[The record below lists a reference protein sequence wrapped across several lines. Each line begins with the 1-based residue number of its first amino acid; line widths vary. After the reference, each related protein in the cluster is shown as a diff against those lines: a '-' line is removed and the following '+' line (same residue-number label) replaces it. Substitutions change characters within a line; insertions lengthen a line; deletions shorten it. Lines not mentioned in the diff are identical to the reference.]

1 MRKLKG
7 IVLDIKDIT
16 DSREVMESKEP
27 PKIRWFIYILLIVI
41 AAAIIF
47 ACFFEIDEYA
57 KVTGEIKTQKASSA
71 VMSPSNCKLKE
82 ICVDEGQTVKSG
94 DVLFVLDADYAE
106 EQKNILE
113 EKLNVY
119 RSDLSNTELLKKC
132 IENDENYFK
141 NDNSDSK
148 YYYRYE
154 QYKNG
159 VLLTAQEIDNSQLN
173 SSLTAEE
180 KENNLAATETSLTDK
195 QNQLAEYQALLTC
208 VKNDTEYSGMNQI
221 VNASYAEYNTN
232 YNKAVLISEQYK
244 TSYEGLSAQY
254 SEQNSQE
261 EITSVQVE
269 TAKRNSELAYSN
281 MVSYQSAYLYDIRS
295 QILLIE
301 NQLISD
307 NENKELQLAL
317 NNYKELKNSIEQGY
331 DFITNNNN
339 LQNSYDQ
346 YMTEYTSLADDYNTK
361 YSEYQNLYNKYI
373 QQNSSTTVTEANVN
387 DAKCAYENAQMDV
400 DVLKNT
406 FISQLQTKINSL
418 EDDIKTLESN
428 KKSLELSLKGVDDLE
443 EYEKLSGEKL
453 KNEAVVTLNS
463 EIDSLN
469 ENITSIESQLVEIN
483 ETIKNSEV
491 KAVFDGTVTLVDD
504 LNSGDIVQAGNQ
516 LCSVIPA
523 GEELKVM
530 LYIPENEVS
539 KISVGQKT
547 EYVFDAIP
555 YNEYGKITGK
565 ITSISADSIV
575 NESVGTKFYI
585 AQANLSALS
594 LENSDGNIREVKNGM
609 MVEAK
614 TICGSKKA
622 IVWLLEKINLID

>member
-1 MRKLKG
+1 MKG
-7 IVLDIKDIT
+7 IVFDIKDIT

-47 ACFFEIDEYA
+47 ACFFEIDEYT
-57 KVTGEIKTQKASSA
+57 KVTGEIKTQKASSS
-71 VMSPSNCKLKE
+71 VMAPSNCKLKE

-113 EKLNVY
+113 QKLDGY
-119 RSDLSNTELLKKC
+119 QSDLSNTELLKKC
-132 IENDENYFK
+132 IEDNKNYFK

-159 VLLTAQEIDNSQLN
+159 VLLSAQEIDNSQLN

-180 KENNLAATETSLTDK
+180 KENDLTMTKTSLTDK
-195 QNQLAEYQALLTC
+195 QNQLSEYQTLLIC
-208 VKNDTEYSGMNQI
+208 VKNDTAYSGQNQI

-244 TSYEGLSAQY
+244 TSYESLSDQY

-261 EITSVQVE
+261 KITSVQVE
-269 TAKRNSELAYSN
+269 TAKQNSESAYTN
-281 MVSYQSAYLYDIRS
+281 MVSYQSAYLSDIRS

-307 NENKELQLAL
+307 NGNEELQLAL
-317 NNYKELKNSIEQGY
+317 NNYKELKISIEQGY
-331 DFITNNNN
+331 DFNTNNNN

-346 YMTEYTSLADDYNTK
+346 YMTGYTSLADDYNTK
-361 YSEYQNLYNKYI
+361 YSEYQDLYNKYV
-373 QQNSSTTVTEANVN
+373 QQSSSGNVSETSVSN
-387 DAKCAYENAQMDV
+387 AKSAYESSLMDV

-406 FISQLQTKINSL
+406 FISQLQSKIGSL
-418 EDDIKTLESN
+418 EDEIKTLESN
-428 KKSLELSLKGVDDLE
+428 KKSLELSLKGVEDLE

-469 ENITSIESQLVEIN
+469 ENITSIEAQLVEVN

-491 KAVFDGTVTLVDD
+491 KASFDGTVTLVDE
-504 LNSGDIVQAGNQ
+504 LNPGDTVQAGNQ
-516 LCSVIPA
+516 LCSVIPM

-530 LYIPENEVS
+530 LYIPENEIS
-539 KISVGQKT
+539 KIDVGQKT

-555 YNEYGKITGK
+555 YNEYGKITGE
-565 ITSISADSIV
+565 ITSISADSVV
-575 NESVGTKFYI
+575 NESTGTKFYI
-585 AQANLSALS
+585 AQADLSAFS
-594 LENSDGNIREVKNGM
+594 LKNSDGNIREVKNGM

-614 TICGSKKA
+614 TISGSKKA
-622 IVWLLEKINLID
+622 IVCLLEKINFMD

>member
-1 MRKLKG
+1 MKG
-7 IVLDIKDIT
+7 IVFDIKDIT

-47 ACFFEIDEYA
+47 SCFFEIDEYT
-57 KVTGEIKTQKASSA
+57 KVTGEIKTQKASSS
-71 VMSPSNCKLKE
+71 VMAPSNCKLKE

-113 EKLNVY
+113 QKSDGY

-132 IENDENYFK
+132 IEDNKNYFK

-159 VLLTAQEIDNSQLN
+159 VLLSAQEIDNSQLN

-180 KENNLAATETSLTDK
+180 KENNLTTTETSLTDK
-195 QNQLAEYQALLTC
+195 QNQLSEYKTLLIC
-208 VKNDTEYSGMNQI
+208 VKNDMVYSGKNQI

-232 YNKAVLISEQYK
+232 YNKAVLISQQYK
-244 TSYEGLSAQY
+244 TSYESLSDQY

-261 EITSVQVE
+261 KITSVQVE
-269 TAKRNSELAYSN
+269 TAKQNSELAYTN
-281 MVSYQSAYLYDIRS
+281 MVSYQSAYLSDIRS

-307 NENKELQLAL
+307 DGNEELQLAL

-331 DFITNNNN
+331 DFNTNNSN

-346 YMTEYTSLADDYNTK
+346 YMTGYTSLSDDYNTK
-361 YSEYQNLYNKYI
+361 YSEYQNLYNQYV
-373 QQNSSTTVTEANVN
+373 QQSSNGNVTETSVSN
-387 DAKCAYENAQMDV
+387 AKSAYESALMDV

-406 FISQLQTKINSL
+406 FISQLQSKIGSL
-418 EDDIKTLESN
+418 EDEIKTLESN
-428 KKSLELSLKGVDDLE
+428 KKSLELSLKGVEDLE

-469 ENITSIESQLVEIN
+469 ENITSIEAQLVEVN

-491 KAVFDGTVTLVDD
+491 KASFDGTVTLVGE
-504 LNSGDIVQAGNQ
+504 LNPGDTVQAGNQ
-516 LCSVIPA
+516 LCSVIPM
-523 GEELKVM
+523 GEELKVT
-530 LYIPENEVS
+530 LYIPENEIS
-539 KISVGQKT
+539 KIDIGQKT

-555 YNEYGKITGK
+555 YSEYGKITGE
-565 ITSISADSIV
+565 ITSISADSVV
-575 NESVGTKFYI
+575 NESAGTKFYI
-585 AQANLSALS
+585 AQADLSALS
-594 LENSDGNIREVKNGM
+594 LKNSDGNIREVKNGM

-614 TICGSKKA
+614 TISGSKKA
-622 IVWLLEKINLID
+622 IVWLLEKINFID

>member
-1 MRKLKG
+1 MKG
-7 IVLDIKDIT
+7 IVFDIKDIT

-47 ACFFEIDEYA
+47 SCFFEIDEYT
-57 KVTGEIKTQKASSA
+57 KVTGEIKTQKASSF
-71 VMSPSNCKLKE
+71 VMAPSNCKLKE

-113 EKLNVY
+113 QKSDGY

-132 IENDENYFK
+132 IEDNKNYFK

-159 VLLTAQEIDNSQLN
+159 VLLSAQEIDNSQLN

-180 KENNLAATETSLTDK
+180 KENNLTTTETSLTDK
-195 QNQLAEYQALLTC
+195 QNQLSEYKTLLIC
-208 VKNDTEYSGMNQI
+208 VKNDMVYSGKNQI

-232 YNKAVLISEQYK
+232 YNKAVLISQQYK
-244 TSYEGLSAQY
+244 TSYESLSDQY

-261 EITSVQVE
+261 KITSVQVE
-269 TAKRNSELAYSN
+269 TAKQNSESAYTN
-281 MVSYQSAYLYDIRS
+281 MVSYQSAYLSDIRS

-307 NENKELQLAL
+307 DGNEELQLAL

-331 DFITNNNN
+331 DFNTNNSN

-346 YMTEYTSLADDYNTK
+346 YMTGYTSLADDYNTK
-361 YSEYQNLYNKYI
+361 YSEYQNLYNQYV
-373 QQNSSTTVTEANVN
+373 QQSSNGNVTETSVSN
-387 DAKCAYENAQMDV
+387 AKSAYESALMDV

-406 FISQLQTKINSL
+406 FISQLQSKIGSL
-418 EDDIKTLESN
+418 EDEIKTLESN
-428 KKSLELSLKGVDDLE
+428 KKSLELSLKGVEDLE

-469 ENITSIESQLVEIN
+469 ENITSIEAQLVEVN

-491 KAVFDGTVTLVDD
+491 KASFDGTVTLVGE
-504 LNSGDIVQAGNQ
+504 LNPGDTVQAGNQ
-516 LCSVIPA
+516 LCSVIPM
-523 GEELKVM
+523 GEELKVT
-530 LYIPENEVS
+530 LYIPENEIS
-539 KISVGQKT
+539 KIDIGQKT

-555 YNEYGKITGK
+555 YSEYGKITGE
-565 ITSISADSIV
+565 ITSISADSVV
-575 NESVGTKFYI
+575 NESAGTKFYI
-585 AQANLSALS
+585 AQADLSALS
-594 LENSDGNIREVKNGM
+594 LKNSDGNIREVKNGM

-614 TICGSKKA
+614 TISGSKKA
-622 IVWLLEKINLID
+622 IVWLLEKINFID

>member
-1 MRKLKG
+1 MKG
-7 IVLDIKDIT
+7 IVFDIKDIT

-47 ACFFEIDEYA
+47 ACFFEIDEYT
-57 KVTGEIKTQKASSA
+57 KVTGEIKTQKASSS
-71 VMSPSNCKLKE
+71 VMAPSNCKLKE

-113 EKLNVY
+113 QKLDGY
-119 RSDLSNTELLKKC
+119 QSDLSNTELLKKC
-132 IENDENYFK
+132 IEDNKNYFK

-159 VLLTAQEIDNSQLN
+159 VLLSAQEIDNSQLN

-180 KENNLAATETSLTDK
+180 KENNLTMTKTSLTDK
-195 QNQLAEYQALLTC
+195 QNQLSEYQTLLIC
-208 VKNDTEYSGMNQI
+208 VKNDTAYSGQNQI

-244 TSYEGLSAQY
+244 TSYESLSDQY

-261 EITSVQVE
+261 KITSVQVE
-269 TAKRNSELAYSN
+269 TAKQNSESAYTN
-281 MVSYQSAYLYDIRS
+281 MVSYQSAYLSDIRS

-307 NENKELQLAL
+307 NGNEELQLAL

-331 DFITNNNN
+331 DFNTNNSN

-346 YMTEYTSLADDYNTK
+346 YMTGYTSLADDYNTK
-361 YSEYQNLYNKYI
+361 YSEYQDLYNKYV
-373 QQNSSTTVTEANVN
+373 QQSSNGNVSETSVSN
-387 DAKCAYENAQMDV
+387 AKSAYESSLMDV
-400 DVLKNT
+400 EVLKNT
-406 FISQLQTKINSL
+406 FISQLQSKIGSL
-418 EDDIKTLESN
+418 EDEIKTLESN
-428 KKSLELSLKGVDDLE
+428 KKSLELTLKGVEDLE

-469 ENITSIESQLVEIN
+469 ENITSIEAQLVEVN

-491 KAVFDGTVTLVDD
+491 KASFDGTVTLVDE
-504 LNSGDIVQAGNQ
+504 LNPGDTIQAGNQ
-516 LCSVIPA
+516 LCSVIPM

-530 LYIPENEVS
+530 LYIPENEIS
-539 KISVGQKT
+539 KIDVGQKT

-555 YNEYGKITGK
+555 YNEYGKITGE
-565 ITSISADSIV
+565 ITSISADSVV
-575 NESVGTKFYI
+575 NESTGTKFYI
-585 AQANLSALS
+585 AQADLSAFS
-594 LENSDGNIREVKNGM
+594 LKNSDGNIREVKNGM

-614 TICGSKKA
+614 TISGSKKA
-622 IVWLLEKINLID
+622 IVWLLEKINFMD

>member
-1 MRKLKG
+1 MKG
-7 IVLDIKDIT
+7 IVFDIKDIT

-41 AAAIIF
+41 VAAIIF
-47 ACFFEIDEYA
+47 ACFFEIDEYTT
-57 KVTGEIKTQKASSA
+57 VTGEIKTQKASSS
-71 VMSPSNCKLKE
+71 VMAPSNCKLKE
-82 ICVDEGQTVKSG
+82 ICVDEGQPVKSG

-106 EQKNILE
+106 EQKNILDQ
-113 EKLNVY
+113 KLDGY
-119 RSDLSNTELLKKC
+119 QSDLSNTELLKKC
-132 IENDENYFK
+132 IEDNKNYFK

-159 VLLTAQEIDNSQLN
+159 VLLSAQEIDNSQLN

-180 KENNLAATETSLTDK
+180 KENNLRTTKTSLTDK
-195 QNQLAEYQALLTC
+195 QNQLSEYRTLLIC
-208 VKNDTEYSGMNQI
+208 VKNDTEYSGKNQI
-221 VNASYAEYNTN
+221 INASYAEYNTN

-244 TSYEGLSAQY
+244 TSYESLSDQY
-254 SEQNSQE
+254 SEQNSE
-261 EITSVQVE
+261 EKITSVQVE
-269 TAKRNSELAYSN
+269 TAKQNSESAYSN
-281 MVSYQSAYLYDIRS
+281 MVSYQSAYLSDIRS

-307 NENKELQLAL
+307 NGNEELQLAL

-331 DFITNNNN
+331 DFNTNNSN

-346 YMTEYTSLADDYNTK
+346 YMTGYTSLADDYNSK
-361 YSEYQNLYNKYI
+361 YSEYQDLYNKYV
-373 QQNSSTTVTEANVN
+373 QQSSNGNVTEASVSN
-387 DAKCAYENAQMDV
+387 AKSAYESALMDV

-406 FISQLQTKINSL
+406 FISQLQSKIGSL
-418 EDDIKTLESN
+418 EDEIKTLESN
-428 KKSLELSLKGVDDLE
+428 KKSLELSLKGVEDLE

-469 ENITSIESQLVEIN
+469 ENITSIEAQLVEVN

-491 KAVFDGTVTLVDD
+491 KASFDGTVTLVDE
-504 LNSGDIVQAGNQ
+504 LNPGDTVQAGNQ
-516 LCSVIPA
+516 LCSVIPM

-530 LYIPENEVS
+530 LYIPENEIS
-539 KISVGQKT
+539 KIDIGQKT

-555 YNEYGKITGK
+555 YNEYGKITGE
-565 ITSISADSIV
+565 ITSISADSVV
-575 NESVGTKFYI
+575 NESAGTKFYI
-585 AQANLSALS
+585 AQADLSALS
-594 LENSDGNIREVKNGM
+594 LKNSDGNIREVKNGM

-614 TICGSKKA
+614 TISGSKKA
-622 IVWLLEKINLID
+622 IVWLLEKINFMD

>member
-1 MRKLKG
+1 MKG
-7 IVLDIKDIT
+7 IVFDIKDIT

-47 ACFFEIDEYA
+47 SCFFEIDEYT
-57 KVTGEIKTQKASSA
+57 KVTGEIKTQKASSS
-71 VMSPSNCKLKE
+71 VMAPSNCKLKE

-113 EKLNVY
+113 QKSDGY

-132 IENDENYFK
+132 IEDNKNYFK

-159 VLLTAQEIDNSQLN
+159 VLLSAQEIDNSQLN

-180 KENNLAATETSLTDK
+180 KENNLTTTETSLTDK
-195 QNQLAEYQALLTC
+195 QNQLSEYKTLLIC
-208 VKNDTEYSGMNQI
+208 VKNDMVYSGKNQI

-232 YNKAVLISEQYK
+232 YNKAVLISQQYK
-244 TSYEGLSAQY
+244 TSYESLSDQY

-261 EITSVQVE
+261 KITSVQVE
-269 TAKRNSELAYSN
+269 TAKQNSESAYTN
-281 MVSYQSAYLYDIRS
+281 MVSYQSAYLSDIRS

-307 NENKELQLAL
+307 DGNEELQLAL

-331 DFITNNNN
+331 DFNTNNSN

-346 YMTEYTSLADDYNTK
+346 YMTGYTSLSDDYNTK
-361 YSEYQNLYNKYI
+361 YSEYQNLYNQYV
-373 QQNSSTTVTEANVN
+373 QQSSNGNVTETSVSN
-387 DAKCAYENAQMDV
+387 AKSAYESALMDV

-406 FISQLQTKINSL
+406 FISQLQSKIGSL
-418 EDDIKTLESN
+418 EDEIKTLESN
-428 KKSLELSLKGVDDLE
+428 KKSLELSLKGVEDLE

-469 ENITSIESQLVEIN
+469 ENITSIEAQLVEVN

-491 KAVFDGTVTLVDD
+491 KASFDGTVTLVGE
-504 LNSGDIVQAGNQ
+504 LNPGDTVQAGNQ
-516 LCSVIPA
+516 LCSVIPM
-523 GEELKVM
+523 GEELKVT
-530 LYIPENEVS
+530 LYIPENEIS
-539 KISVGQKT
+539 KIDIGQKT

-555 YNEYGKITGK
+555 YSEYGKITGE
-565 ITSISADSIV
+565 ITSISADSVV
-575 NESVGTKFYI
+575 NESAGTKFYI
-585 AQANLSALS
+585 AQADLSALS
-594 LENSDGNIREVKNGM
+594 LKNSDGNIREVKNGM

-614 TICGSKKA
+614 TISGSKKA
-622 IVWLLEKINLID
+622 IVWLLEKINFID

>member
-1 MRKLKG
+1 MKG
-7 IVLDIKDIT
+7 IVFDIKDIT

-47 ACFFEIDEYA
+47 SCFFEIDEYT
-57 KVTGEIKTQKASSA
+57 KVTGEIKTQKASSS
-71 VMSPSNCKLKE
+71 VMAPSNCKLKE

-113 EKLNVY
+113 QKSDGY

-132 IENDENYFK
+132 IEDNKNYFK

-159 VLLTAQEIDNSQLN
+159 VLLSAQEIDNSQLN

-180 KENNLAATETSLTDK
+180 KENNLTTTETSLTDK
-195 QNQLAEYQALLTC
+195 QNQLSEYKTLLIC
-208 VKNDTEYSGMNQI
+208 VKNDMVYSGKNQI

-232 YNKAVLISEQYK
+232 YNKAVLISQQYK
-244 TSYEGLSAQY
+244 TSYESLSDQY

-261 EITSVQVE
+261 KITSVQVE
-269 TAKRNSELAYSN
+269 TAKQNSELAYTN
-281 MVSYQSAYLYDIRS
+281 MVSYQSAYLSDIRS

-307 NENKELQLAL
+307 DGNEELQLAL

-331 DFITNNNN
+331 DFNTNNSN

-346 YMTEYTSLADDYNTK
+346 YMTGYTSLADDYNTK
-361 YSEYQNLYNKYI
+361 YSEYQNLYNQYV
-373 QQNSSTTVTEANVN
+373 QQSSNGNVTETSVSN
-387 DAKCAYENAQMDV
+387 AKSAYESALMDV

-406 FISQLQTKINSL
+406 FISQLQSKIGSL
-418 EDDIKTLESN
+418 EDEIKTLESN
-428 KKSLELSLKGVDDLE
+428 KKSLELSLKGVEDLE

-469 ENITSIESQLVEIN
+469 ENITSIEAQLVEVN

-491 KAVFDGTVTLVDD
+491 KASFDGTVTLVGE
-504 LNSGDIVQAGNQ
+504 LNPGDTVQAGNQ
-516 LCSVIPA
+516 LCSVIPM
-523 GEELKVM
+523 GEELKVT
-530 LYIPENEVS
+530 LYIPENEIS
-539 KISVGQKT
+539 KIDIGQKT

-555 YNEYGKITGK
+555 YSEYGKITGE
-565 ITSISADSIV
+565 ITSISADSVV
-575 NESVGTKFYI
+575 NESAGTKFYI
-585 AQANLSALS
+585 AQADLSALS
-594 LENSDGNIREVKNGM
+594 LKNSDGNIREVKNGM

-614 TICGSKKA
+614 TISGSKKA
-622 IVWLLEKINLID
+622 IVWLLEKINFID

>member
-1 MRKLKG
+1 MKG
-7 IVLDIKDIT
+7 IVFDIKDIT

-47 ACFFEIDEYA
+47 SCFFEIDEYT
-57 KVTGEIKTQKASSA
+57 KVTGEIKTQKASSS
-71 VMSPSNCKLKE
+71 VMAPSNCKLKE

-113 EKLNVY
+113 QKSDGY

-132 IENDENYFK
+132 IEDNKNYFK

-159 VLLTAQEIDNSQLN
+159 VLLSAQEIDNSQLN

-180 KENNLAATETSLTDK
+180 KENNLTTTETSLTDK
-195 QNQLAEYQALLTC
+195 QNQLSEYKTLLIC
-208 VKNDTEYSGMNQI
+208 VKNDMVYSGKNQI

-232 YNKAVLISEQYK
+232 YNKAVLISQQYK
-244 TSYEGLSAQY
+244 TSYESLSDQY

-261 EITSVQVE
+261 KITSVQVE
-269 TAKRNSELAYSN
+269 TAKQNSESAYTN
-281 MVSYQSAYLYDIRS
+281 MVSYQSAYLSDIRS

-307 NENKELQLAL
+307 DGNEELQLAL

-331 DFITNNNN
+331 DFNTNNSN

-346 YMTEYTSLADDYNTK
+346 YMTGYTSLSDDYNTK
-361 YSEYQNLYNKYI
+361 YSEYQNLYNQYV
-373 QQNSSTTVTEANVN
+373 QQSSNGNVTETSVSN
-387 DAKCAYENAQMDV
+387 AKSAYESALMDV

-406 FISQLQTKINSL
+406 FISQLQSKIGSL
-418 EDDIKTLESN
+418 EDEIKTLESN
-428 KKSLELSLKGVDDLE
+428 KKSLELSLKGVEDLE

-469 ENITSIESQLVEIN
+469 ENITSIEAQLVEVN

-491 KAVFDGTVTLVDD
+491 KAFFDGTVTLVGE
-504 LNSGDIVQAGNQ
+504 LNPGDTVQAGNQ
-516 LCSVIPA
+516 LCSVIPM
-523 GEELKVM
+523 GEELKVT
-530 LYIPENEVS
+530 LYIPENEIS
-539 KISVGQKT
+539 KIDIGQKT

-555 YNEYGKITGK
+555 YSEYGKITGE
-565 ITSISADSIV
+565 ITSISADSVV
-575 NESVGTKFYI
+575 NESAGTKFYI
-585 AQANLSALS
+585 AQADLSALS
-594 LENSDGNIREVKNGM
+594 LKNSDGNIREVKNGM

-614 TICGSKKA
+614 TISGSKKA
-622 IVWLLEKINLID
+622 IVWLLEKINFID

>member
-1 MRKLKG
+1 MKG
-7 IVLDIKDIT
+7 IVFDIKDIN

-47 ACFFEIDEYA
+47 SCFFEIDEYT
-57 KVTGEIKTQKASSA
+57 KVTGEIKTQKASSS
-71 VMSPSNCKLKE
+71 VMAPSNCKLKE

-113 EKLNVY
+113 QKSDGY

-132 IENDENYFK
+132 IEDNKNYFK

-159 VLLTAQEIDNSQLN
+159 VLLSAQEIDNSQLN

-180 KENNLAATETSLTDK
+180 KENNLTTTETSLTDK
-195 QNQLAEYQALLTC
+195 QNQLSEYKTLLIC
-208 VKNDTEYSGMNQI
+208 VKNDMVYSGKNQI

-232 YNKAVLISEQYK
+232 YNKAVLISQQYK
-244 TSYEGLSAQY
+244 TSYESLSDQY

-261 EITSVQVE
+261 KITSVQVE
-269 TAKRNSELAYSN
+269 TAKQNSESAYTN
-281 MVSYQSAYLYDIRS
+281 MVSYQSAYLSDIRS

-307 NENKELQLAL
+307 DGNEELQLAL

-331 DFITNNNN
+331 DFNTNNSN

-346 YMTEYTSLADDYNTK
+346 YMTGYTSLSDDYNTK
-361 YSEYQNLYNKYI
+361 YSEYQNLYNQYV
-373 QQNSSTTVTEANVN
+373 QQSSNGNVTETSVSN
-387 DAKCAYENAQMDV
+387 AKSAYESALMDV

-406 FISQLQTKINSL
+406 FISQLQSKIGSL
-418 EDDIKTLESN
+418 EDEIKTLESN
-428 KKSLELSLKGVDDLE
+428 KKSLELSLKGVEDLE

-469 ENITSIESQLVEIN
+469 ENITSIEAQLVEVN

-491 KAVFDGTVTLVDD
+491 KASFDGTVTLVGE
-504 LNSGDIVQAGNQ
+504 LNPGDTVQAGNQ
-516 LCSVIPA
+516 LCSVIPM
-523 GEELKVM
+523 GEELKVT
-530 LYIPENEVS
+530 LYIPENEIS
-539 KISVGQKT
+539 KIDIGQKT

-555 YNEYGKITGK
+555 YSEYGKITGE
-565 ITSISADSIV
+565 ITSISADSVV
-575 NESVGTKFYI
+575 NESAGTKFYI
-585 AQANLSALS
+585 AQADLSALS
-594 LENSDGNIREVKNGM
+594 LKNSDGNIREVKNGM

-614 TICGSKKA
+614 TISGSKKA
-622 IVWLLEKINLID
+622 IVWLLEKINFID

>member
-1 MRKLKG
+1 MKG
-7 IVLDIKDIT
+7 IVFDIKDIT

-47 ACFFEIDEYA
+47 ACFFEIDEYT
-57 KVTGEIKTQKASSA
+57 KVTGEIKTQKASSS
-71 VMSPSNCKLKE
+71 VMAPSNCKLKE

-113 EKLNVY
+113 QKLDGY
-119 RSDLSNTELLKKC
+119 QSDLSNTELLKKC
-132 IENDENYFK
+132 IEDNKNYFK

-159 VLLTAQEIDNSQLN
+159 VLLSAQEIDNSQLN

-180 KENNLAATETSLTDK
+180 KENDLTMTKTSLTDK
-195 QNQLAEYQALLTC
+195 QNQLSEYQTLLIC
-208 VKNDTEYSGMNQI
+208 VKNDTAYSGQNQI

-244 TSYEGLSAQY
+244 TSYESLSDQY

-261 EITSVQVE
+261 KITSVQVE
-269 TAKRNSELAYSN
+269 TAKQNSESAYTN
-281 MVSYQSAYLYDIRS
+281 MVSYQSAYLSDIRS

-307 NENKELQLAL
+307 NGNEELQLAL
-317 NNYKELKNSIEQGY
+317 NNYKELKISIEQGY
-331 DFITNNNN
+331 DFNTNNNN

-346 YMTEYTSLADDYNTK
+346 YMTGYTSLADDYNTK
-361 YSEYQNLYNKYI
+361 YSEYQDLYNKYV
-373 QQNSSTTVTEANVN
+373 QQSSSGNVSETSVSN
-387 DAKCAYENAQMDV
+387 AKSAYESSLMDV

-406 FISQLQTKINSL
+406 FISQLQSKIGSL
-418 EDDIKTLESN
+418 EDEIKTLESN
-428 KKSLELSLKGVDDLE
+428 KKSLELSLKGVEDLE

-453 KNEAVVTLNS
+453 KNVAVVTLNS

-469 ENITSIESQLVEIN
+469 ENITSIEAQLVEVN

-491 KAVFDGTVTLVDD
+491 KASFDGTVTLVDE
-504 LNSGDIVQAGNQ
+504 LNPGDTVQAGNQ
-516 LCSVIPA
+516 LCSVIPM

-530 LYIPENEVS
+530 LYIPENEIS
-539 KISVGQKT
+539 KIDVGQKT

-555 YNEYGKITGK
+555 YNEYGKITGE
-565 ITSISADSIV
+565 ITSISADSVV
-575 NESVGTKFYI
+575 NESTGTKFYI
-585 AQANLSALS
+585 AQADLSAFS
-594 LENSDGNIREVKNGM
+594 LKNSDGNIREVKNGM

-614 TICGSKKA
+614 TISGSKKA
-622 IVWLLEKINLID
+622 IVWLLEKINFMD